1 MPRASPA
8 GLRGCWSRFLDI
20 TRRHTEHF
28 HLNRSRALILVPAEN
43 HLKMG
48 RRPEHKDANFLK
60 CSRRT
65 STRVPTT
72 SSLTGSIESHP
83 CKSGATQ
90 RQVTVRKSVQ
100 TDHEIT
106 RCSQGYTRQ
115 PRSRHQEANEEEDLT
130 SETLSTNPISSH

>member
-20 TRRHTEHF
+20 MRRHTMHF
-28 HLNRSRALILVPAEN
+28 HLNRSCPLILVPP
-43 HLKMG
+43 KMG
-48 RRPEHKDANFLK
+48 RRPEHKDANVFK
-60 CSRRT
+60 CRRRT

-72 SSLTGSIESHP
+72 SSLTGSIESHS
-83 CKSGATQ
+83 CKSEATQ
-90 RQVTVRKSVQ
+90 RQVTVRKSAL

-106 RCSQGYTRQ
+106 RRSQGYTRQ
-115 PRSRHQEANEEEDLT
+115 PRSHHQEANEEEDLT